1 MKEPF
6 MNSQSPSRSSHRRA
20 LHLLAAPALAVG
32 VLASVQSASADSTG
46 AAACPAPA
54 AAIGLSTGWKLQL
67 PTPTSSGSPVE
78 ITQPALKTY
87 NNTPWFTTTSSCNA
101 ILLRAA
107 VNGATTSNTGYP
119 RSELREMT
127 ANGSATKSW
136 PSTSG
141 THSMVV
147 DQAITHLPKTKPHV
161 MAGQIHDSTS
171 DVTSFRLE
179 GTSLY
184 VTSYNTTHYKLVTS
198 SYQLGTR
205 FQGKFVAHDGKVD
218 VYYNGA
224 LKATVNA
231 AFSSG
236 YFKAG
241 DYAQANCTNSS
252 PCDNS
257 NYGEVALYGVTVTHT

>member
-1 MKEPF
+1 MK
-6 MNSQSPSRSSHRRA
+6 SPMSSRRSRRRTVC
-20 LHLLAAPALAVG
+20 LLAAPALTVG
-32 VLASVQSASADSTG
+32 LLASAENASAK

-54 AAIGLSTGWKLQL
+54 AAIGLSTAWKLQL

-78 ITQPALKTY
+78 IKQPALKTY
-87 NNTPWFTTTSSCNA
+87 NNAPWFTTTSDCKA

-127 ANGSATKSW
+127 ADGSATKSW

-141 THSMVV
+141 THTMVV

-161 MAGQIHDSTS
+161 MAGQIHDSDS

-184 VTSYNTTHYKLVTS
+184 ITSYNTTHYKLVTS
-198 SYQLGTR
+198 NYQLGTR

-218 VYYNGA
+218 VYYNGT
-224 LKATVNA
+224 LRATVAA
-231 AFSSG
+231 AFGSG

-241 DYAQANCTNSS
+241 DYTQANCNNSS

-257 NYGEVALYGVTVTHT
+257 NYGEVALYKVTVTHS

>member
-1 MKEPF
+1 MK
-6 MNSQSPSRSSHRRA
+6 SQSPSRSSHRRA
-20 LHLLAAPALAVG
+20 LRLLAAPALAVG
-32 VLASVQSASADSTG
+32 LLAPVQSASADSAG

-54 AAIGLSTGWKLQL
+54 AAVGLSTGWKLQL
-67 PTPTSSGSPVE
+67 PLPNSSGTPQE
-78 ITQPALKTY
+78 IKQPALKTY
-87 NNTPWFTTTSSCNA
+87 NKAPWFTTTSDCKA

-107 VNGATTSNTGYP
+107 VNGATTSNSGYP

-127 ANGSATKSW
+127 ADGSATKSW

-141 THSMVV
+141 THTMVV

-161 MAGQIHDSTS
+161 MAGQIHDETS

-184 VTSYNTTHYKLVTS
+184 ITSFNTTHYKLVTS
-198 SYQLGTR
+198 NYQLGTR

-224 LKATVNA
+224 LKATVTA
-231 AFSSG
+231 PFGSG
-236 YFKAG
+236 YYKAG
-241 DYAQANCTNSS
+241 AYTQANCNNSS

-257 NYGEVALYGVTVTHT
+257 NYGEVALYGVTVTHK

>member
-1 MKEPF
+1 MER
-6 MNSQSPSRSSHRRA
+6 QSPSCSSHRRA
-20 LHLLAAPALAVG
+20 LRLLAAPALAVG
-32 VLASVQSASADSTG
+32 LLAPVQSASADSAG

-67 PTPTSSGSPVE
+67 PLPTSTGSPQE
-78 ITQPALKTY
+78 IKQPALKTY
-87 NNTPWFTTTSSCNA
+87 NNAPWFTTTSDCKA

-107 VNGATTSNTGYP
+107 VNGATTSNSGYP

-127 ANGSATKSW
+127 ADGSATKSW

-141 THSMVV
+141 THTMVV

-161 MAGQIHDSTS
+161 MAGQIHDSSS

-184 VTSYNTTHYKLVTS
+184 ITSYNTPHYKLVTS
-198 SYQLGTR
+198 NYQLGTR

-224 LKATVNA
+224 LKATVDG
-231 AFSSG
+231 AFASG
-236 YFKAG
+236 YYKAG
-241 DYAQANCTNSS
+241 AYTQANCNNSS
-252 PCDNS
+252 PCDTS
-257 NYGEVALYGVTVTHT
+257 NYGQVALYGVTVTHK

>member
-1 MKEPF
+1 MK
-6 MNSQSPSRSSHRRA
+6 SRSTTRRSHRRA
-20 LHLLAAPALAVG
+20 LCLLAAPALAVS
-32 VLASVQSASADSTG
+32 VLAAVPSESAN

-54 AAIGLSTGWKLQL
+54 AAIGLSKAWKLQL
-67 PTPTSSGSPVE
+67 PIPNSTGSPQE
-78 ITQPALKTY
+78 IFQPALATY
-87 NNTPWFTTTSSCNA
+87 AKAPWFTTNASCNA

-107 VNGATTSNTGYP
+107 VNGATTSNSGYP
-119 RSELREMT
+119 RSELREMNADGT
-127 ANGSATKSW
+127 ATRSW

-141 THSMVV
+141 THTMVV

-161 MAGQIHDSTS
+161 MAGQIHDSDS

-184 VTSYNTTHYKLVTS
+184 ITSYNTTHYKLVTS
-198 SYQLGTR
+198 NYKLGTR

-224 LKATVNA
+224 LKATVAA
-231 AFSSG
+231 AFDSG

-241 DYAQANCTNSS
+241 DYTQANCNNSS
-252 PCDNS
+252 PCDSS
-257 NYGEVALYGVTVTHT
+257 NYGEVALYGVKVTHS